1 MFLRRLYYSKT
12 KNNGSGPV
20 DCGLSISETQL
31 FNFSNPEALNVSSA
45 VSSVI
50 SKSGRNVLIWNIY
63 KGNRELINASPG
75 LFYLRSEGD
84 PHDLLRRKKYKVL
97 ASMGYHVI
105 VPVRQLDD
113 QEISVSWTWLKENKK
128 KSSLYLWGDQ
138 VEARYVLYTFYIQK
152 LAKYELHELISRQQ
166 YSIYIPEVF

>member
-1 MFLRRLYYSKT
+1 MQFLYHFWFTNFCHY
-12 KNNGSGPV
+12 PV
-20 DCGLSISETQL
+20 TLIVPTTNVLPISETPL
-31 FNFSNPEALNVSSA
+31 VDFSNPEALNVSSA

-63 KGNRELINASPG
+63 KGNRKLINASPG

-84 PHDLLRRKKYKVL
+84 PHDLVRRKKYKVL
-97 ASMGYHVI
+97 ASMGYHMI

-113 QEISVSWTWLKENKK
+113 KDISVSWTWLKKSKN

-138 VEARYVLYTFYIQK
+138 VEARYVLNTF
-152 LAKYELHELISRQQ
+152 
-166 YSIYIPEVF
+166 V